1 MAIKMVAIDLD
12 DTLLDS
18 HYRIAA
24 RCVEAIHRAREKGIF
39 ITLATGRMFQSA
51 LPYAGLL
58 GIDLPL
64 ICYQGALVKS
74 TFSGEV
80 LYQRCIKAGLARELL
95 KLLQEAGSDYHM
107 YSLEAMYVSEM
118 TPILKE
124 QCRITKIEPIL
135 MESFETLLEK
145 FEPVEI
151 MALFGDEAERLK
163 VQNQLIQRF
172 GAQLHIT
179 PFKYNSL
186 EIMDGQATK
195 ARALAG
201 LAAQFHI
208 LQEEIMAIGDSY
220 NDLPMIEWAGVG
232 VAVAN
237 AHPMVK
243 AKADYITASNDEQ
256 GVALALEKYVLS

>member
-18 HYRIAA
+18 RYRIAPP
-24 RCVEAIHRAREKGIF
+24 CIEAIHRARDKGILV
-39 ITLATGRMFQSA
+39 TLATGRMFQSA
-51 LPYAGLL
+51 LPYAQLL

-80 LYQRCIKAGLARELL
+80 LYQRCIRAELARELL
-95 KLLQEAGSDYHM
+95 EVLQKAGSDYHM
-107 YSLEAMYVSEM
+107 YSLEEMYISQM

-124 QCRITKIEPIL
+124 QCRITGIEPIL
-135 MESFETLLEK
+135 INNIHELLEE

-151 MALFGDEAERLK
+151 MALFAEEAERRE
-163 VQNQLIQRF
+163 VQNQLTQHF
-172 GAQLHIT
+172 GSELHIT

-195 ARALAG
+195 ARALAS
-201 LAAQFHI
+201 LADQFHI

-220 NDLPMIEWAGVG
+220 NDLPMIEWAGIG

-237 AHPMVK
+237 ADELVK

-256 GVALALEKYVLS
+256 GVARALEEYVL